1 MLTFGP
7 VPSRRLGRSLGINN
21 IPPKACSYSCVYCQ
35 VGPTPATE
43 IEPRRFYLPER
54 IIAAVGEH
62 LAKLE
67 SKGEHADYLSFVPDG
82 EPTLDLALGEAIAGL
97 RRFGLPVAVI
107 SNGSLLFRPEVRERL
122 RLADWVS
129 VKIDAVDDAT
139 WRAVNR
145 PHVGLDHSLVLVGI
159 RAFAAD
165 FRGTLVTETMLVR
178 GINDSVAEAERVGRF
193 IAELAPAKSYLA
205 LPIRPTAAGGIE
217 PPDEVALNC
226 YFQTL
231 RTYSAEVEILGGYEG
246 DAFGSTGN
254 LAQDLLAI
262 SAVHPLRESAVQTLV
277 TGAGADWEVVERLVS
292 EGRLV
297 RTEHGGHRFYVRR
310 IRHASAPQ
318 PCVVEDAAPPPGSS
332 GGTAP

>member
-43 IEPRRFYLPER
+43 VEPRRFYLPER

-67 SKGEHADYLSFVPDG
+67 SKGEHADYLTFVPDG

-122 RLADWVS
+122 ALADWVS
-129 VKIDAVDDAT
+129 VKIDAIDDAT

-145 PHVGLDHSLVLVGI
+145 PQLGLRHSEVLAGI
-159 RAFAAD
+159 RAFATR
-165 FRGTLVTETMLVR
+165 FSGSLVTETMLVR
-178 GINDSVAEAERVGRF
+178 GINDSVAEAKRVGRF
-193 IAELAPAKSYLA
+193 LAELAPAKSYLA
-205 LPIRPTAAGGIE
+205 LPIRPTAAQGIE
-217 PPDEVALNC
+217 PPDEAALNR

-231 RTYSAEVEILGGYEG
+231 RGYVSEIEILGGYEG
-246 DAFGSTGN
+246 DAFGSTGD
-254 LAQDLLAI
+254 LADDLLAI

-277 TGAGADWEVVERLVS
+277 SRAGADWEVVERLVAD
-292 EGRLV
+292 GRLV
-297 RTEHGGHRFYVRR
+297 RTEHAGHRFYIRR
-310 IRHASAPQ
+310 LSRAKAPQ
-318 PCVVEDAAPPPGSS
+318 PETGEAPSQPGDSR
-332 GGTAP
+332 GPEP